1 MTNNASNMWLASL
14 PENPVKIEI
23 EIRYSNDITIAG
35 LKIWNYNKS
44 LIDSGKGVK
53 DLMISYQ

>member
-14 PENPVKIEI
+14 PENTLKIEI
-23 EIRYSNDITIAG
+23 EIRYSNDITIGG

-53 DLMISYQ
+53 DLMITYQ

>member
-14 PENPVKIEI
+14 PELPMNIEI
-23 EIRYSNDITIAG
+23 EIKYRNDIILAG

-53 DLMISYQ
+53 NLMIIY